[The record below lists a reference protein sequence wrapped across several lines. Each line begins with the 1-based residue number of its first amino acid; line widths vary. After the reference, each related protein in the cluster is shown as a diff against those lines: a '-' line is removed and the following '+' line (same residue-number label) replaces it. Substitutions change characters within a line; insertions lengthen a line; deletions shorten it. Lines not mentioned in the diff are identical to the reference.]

1 MASNESAGMF
11 EQKSGKGFVNGLGW
25 VTIGQLKKVDFTD
38 AEIEYATGRLKEGS
52 GFEHPEISKDEVSFD
67 KEAFQMSSPADMKPE
82 PEEGIVLETA
92 EDGSYIEHIMHRIT
106 LTAEEKDGEVRLF
119 HLRIDSHMETN
130 RYIDAYYAGMT
141 LEHIIEMIE
150 RMLYSDNGTDGM
162 WIPPAGNPRG

>member
-1 MASNESAGMF
+1 MASNETAGMV
-11 EQKSGKGFVNGLGW
+11 GKGFVNGLGW

-52 GFEHPEISKDEVSFD
+52 GFEHPVISKGEVSFD

-92 EDGSYIEHIMHRIT
+92 EDGSYIEHIMHRNT

-141 LEHIIEMIE
+141 LEHIIDMIE
-150 RMLYSDNGTDGM
+150 RMYSDDGTNGM

>member
-1 MASNESAGMF
+1 MASNETAGMV
-11 EQKSGKGFVNGLGW
+11 EQESGKGFVNGLGW
-25 VTIGQLKKVDFTD
+25 FTIDQLKKVDFTD

-52 GFEHPEISKDEVSFD
+52 GFEHPDISKGGVSFD
-67 KEAFQMSSPADMKPE
+67 KEAYQMSSPADMKPE
-82 PEEGIVLETA
+82 PEDGIVLETA

-106 LTAEEKDGEVRLF
+106 LTAEEKDSELRLF

-141 LEHIIEMIE
+141 LEHIIDMIE
-150 RMLYSDNGTDGM
+150 RMYSDDGNDGM

>member
-1 MASNESAGMF
+1 MF

-150 RMLYSDNGTDGM
+150 RMLYSDNGTDSM